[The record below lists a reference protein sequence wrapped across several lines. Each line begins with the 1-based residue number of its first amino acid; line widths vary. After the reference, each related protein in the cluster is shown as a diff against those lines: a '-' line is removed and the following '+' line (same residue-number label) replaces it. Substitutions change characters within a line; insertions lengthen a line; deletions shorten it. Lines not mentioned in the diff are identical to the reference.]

1 MSLVRPI
8 GPEPPF
14 VYWVRRASVLL
25 VLVAI
30 VAILVW
36 LVGGR
41 GSDEGSTPSSA
52 VSALPTASASLEPD
66 ATSAASAPAPEE
78 PVGEPLPCGPGDL
91 LVEATTDSTTYRIGE
106 TPRLTLTIT
115 NTSAVP
121 CTRDVGP
128 KFNELKISS
137 GGYHVWSSDDCGA
150 SDESKVVTLE
160 PGEKVASTITWK
172 GRLSEPGCQT
182 EGEAAKAGRYEV
194 VGRNGKLE
202 SEGTPFALTSKN

>member
-1 MSLVRPI
+1 MSVVRPV

-14 VYWVRRASVLL
+14 VYWVRRASVVL

-30 VAILVW
+30 LAIFAW
-36 LVGGR
+36 FIGGR
-41 GSDEGSTPSSA
+41 GSDETATPTA
-52 VSALPTASASLEPD
+52 GTSALPTTSASTAPV
-66 ATSAASAPAPEE
+66 ATDAASAAAATQ
-78 PVGEPLPCGPGDL
+78 PVGDPLPCGPGDI

-115 NTSAVP
+115 NTSSLP

-128 KFNELKISS
+128 KVNELKITS

-150 SDESKVVTLE
+150 SDESKIVTLE

-172 GRLSEPGCQT
+172 GRLSEPGCPT
-182 EGEAAKAGRYEV
+182 EGDAAKAGRYEV
-194 VGRNGKLE
+194 VGRNGKLD
-202 SEGTPFALTSKN
+202 SDGTPFALTSKN

>member
-1 MSLVRPI
+1 MSVVRPV

-25 VLVAI
+25 VLLTVIAI
-30 VAILVW
+30 VIWMLS
-36 LVGGR
+36 GR
-41 GSDEGSTPSSA
+41 GADESA
-52 VSALPTASASLEPD
+52 TPTADVTSQAPSAPP
-66 ATSAASAPAPEE
+66 ATAAASAAASAAPA
-78 PVGEPLPCGPGDL
+78 GEPLPCGPGDL

-115 NTSAVP
+115 NTSALS

-128 KFNELKISS
+128 KANELKINS

-150 SDESKVVTLE
+150 SDESKIVTLE
-160 PGEKVASTITWK
+160 PGQKVASTITWK
-172 GRLSEPGCQT
+172 GRLSEPGCPT
-182 EGEAAKAGRYEV
+182 EGETAKAGRYEV

-202 SEGTPFALTSKN
+202 SESTPFALTSKKN

>member
-1 MSLVRPI
+1 MSVVRPV

-14 VYWVRRASVLL
+14 VYWVRRASVVL

-30 VAILVW
+30 LAILAW
-36 LVGGR
+36 FIGGR
-41 GSDEGSTPSSA
+41 GSSETATPTA
-52 VSALPTASASLEPD
+52 GTSALPTTSASTAPV
-66 ATSAASAPAPEE
+66 ATDAASAAAATQ
-78 PVGEPLPCGPGDL
+78 PVGDPLPCGPGDI

-115 NTSAVP
+115 NTSSLP

-128 KFNELKISS
+128 KVNELKITS

-150 SDESKVVTLE
+150 SDESKIVTLE

-172 GRLSEPGCQT
+172 GRLSEPGCPT
-182 EGEAAKAGRYEV
+182 EGDAAKAGRYEV
-194 VGRNGKLE
+194 VGRNGKLD
-202 SEGTPFALTSKN
+202 SDGTPFALTSKN

>member
-1 MSLVRPI
+1 MSVVRPI

-25 VLVAI
+25 VLVTI
-30 VAILVW
+30 IAILVW
-36 LVGGR
+36 LIAGR
-41 GSDEGSTPSSA
+41 GSDEGSTPA
-52 VSALPTASASLEPD
+52 DDASALPTANASA
-66 ATSAASAPAPEE
+66 AVTSAASAPASAV
-78 PVGEPLPCGPGDL
+78 PVGDPLPCGPGDI
-91 LVEATTDSTTYRIGE
+91 LVEATTDSTTYRVGE

-115 NTSAVP
+115 NTSSLP

-128 KFNELKISS
+128 KVNELKISS

-150 SDESKVVTLE
+150 SDESKIVTIE

-172 GRLSEPGCQT
+172 GRLSEPGCPT

-194 VGRNGKLE
+194 VGRNGKIE
-202 SEGTPFALTSKN
+202 SDGTLFALTSKN